1 MQATAL
7 RASRAA
13 GSQGGR
19 PKEEKAEEDPMLERF
34 ERELARQ
41 GRAEASSTG
50 GETEETDAAPKDRVR
65 FHFVARRDFEET
77 YTIPED

>member
-1 MQATAL
+1 
-7 RASRAA
+7 
-13 GSQGGR
+13 
-19 PKEEKAEEDPMLERF
+19 MLERF

-50 GETEETDAAPKDRVR
+50 GETKETDAAPKDRVR